1 MAYLITQSLISSWS
15 YAHDCREGCEE
26 DAFSDFMN
34 ALNRVP
40 KETTPEMQNGI
51 DFENEV
57 YAEASGVRRAPHPKW
72 ESGIQTVAKVIRG
85 GQFQVREQRL
95 LTVCGK
101 ELLVYGVLDALKAGE
116 IYDVKFSNKSFGSAE
131 FAGKYLDDVVF
142 TKNTVSSV
150 TSMPSELM
158 KVTNSNDVII
168 VGNTLPSGA
177 SVTTPVNSTNTTN
190 LISVSNSWD
199 E

>member
-1 MAYLITQSLISSWS
+1 MQIFWKSILCHFRIKKLSYFSSITSYVFDFLKATSSARGGGLLITNNKVSGLKNSL
-15 YAHDCREGCEE
+15 
-26 DAFSDFMN
+26 
-34 ALNRVP
+34 
-40 KETTPEMQNGI
+40 
-51 DFENEV
+51 
-57 YAEASGVRRAPHPKW
+57 
-72 ESGIQTVAKVIRG
+72 
-85 GQFQVREQRL
+85 
-95 LTVCGK
+95 
-101 ELLVYGVLDALKAGE
+101 
-116 IYDVKFSNKSFGSAE
+116 

-168 VGNTLPSGA
+168 VGNTLPSDA